1 MGTDENQFEL
11 SIDRVYQRLKMKER
25 IYESTPKSMKTK
37 NDKTVNTRIPQE
49 TWEWLVHLTG
59 TAGGSIRAIIFEA
72 KRAAE
77 NGTPPHKIADNLL
90 ELQII
95 RRRSQNELKG
105 IFAPAEWS
113 LMADSL
119 NGSIITPEFRCA
131 FSALVISIRDSDE
144 YDGLGAK
151 WGVNIKELCGKIEM
165 LTSAQIDAIFTRV
178 EEFWEDE
185 NRNLEKWSIW

>member
-1 MGTDENQFEL
+1 
-11 SIDRVYQRLKMKER
+11 
-25 IYESTPKSMKTK
+25 MKTK
-37 NDKTVNTRIPQE
+37 NDKTVNTRIPAS
-49 TWEWLVHLTG
+49 TWEWLVSLTG

-72 KRAAE
+72 KRADE
-77 NGTPPHKIADNLL
+77 NGIPPHKISDNLL

-95 RRRSQNELKG
+95 RKRSQNELKG
-105 IFAPAEWS
+105 VFTPDEWS

-151 WGVNIKELCGKIEM
+151 WGVDIKKLSDKISN
-165 LTSAQIDAIFTRV
+165 LTSAQVDAVFTRI

-185 NRNLEKWSIW
+185 NRNLEEWSKW